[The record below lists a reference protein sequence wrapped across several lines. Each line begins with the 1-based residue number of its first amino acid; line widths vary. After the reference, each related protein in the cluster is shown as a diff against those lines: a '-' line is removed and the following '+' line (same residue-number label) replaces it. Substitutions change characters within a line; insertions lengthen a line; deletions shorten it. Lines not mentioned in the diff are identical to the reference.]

1 MGSGSQR
8 VSAPSF
14 KTGACQR
21 SRHKRRSF
29 DPWVRKIPWRK
40 ARNPFQYLCLKNSM
54 DRGAWWA
61 PVHRVAKSGTR
72 LKRLSRHTC
81 TW

>member
-40 ARNPFQYLCLKNSM
+40 A
-54 DRGAWWA
+54 W
-61 PVHRVAKSGTR
+61 
-72 LKRLSRHTC
+72 
-81 TW
+81 